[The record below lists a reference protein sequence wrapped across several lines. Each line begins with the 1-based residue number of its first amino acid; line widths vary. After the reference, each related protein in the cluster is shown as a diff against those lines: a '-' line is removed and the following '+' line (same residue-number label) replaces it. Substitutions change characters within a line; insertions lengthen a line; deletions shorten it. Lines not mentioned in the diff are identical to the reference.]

1 VRRNSLPDGALFI
14 GVDEINFLLDETFQ
28 GANGKEQQ
36 FRVFL
41 KGTMIALTSSL
52 ISTSSCFVFGIVA
65 GTTVLPL
72 DKVFAELGHPVLKL
86 SIGLLSGDDCELLMD
101 GLEKNSP
108 AVWGNWRSD
117 FGSLPRLAEQFLQ
130 KAKEILRPP
139 GNR

>member
-1 VRRNSLPDGALFI
+1 MKYSLSDGVLFI
-14 GVDEINFLLDETFQ
+14 GVDEINYLLDETYH
-28 GANGKEQQ
+28 GVNNKEQQ
-36 FRVFL
+36 FRAFL
-41 KGTMIALTSSL
+41 KATMIAFGSSL
-52 ISTSSCFVFGIVA
+52 ISTSACFVFGIVA